1 MKLQELRE
9 EKLLSIEGLGEKA
22 MVPVGTITAIEEGRV
37 KPSQVTGNKLA
48 KVLEVRPDQI
58 EEVLESVRQSWEGRE
73 GYLGPR

>member
-9 EKLLSIEGLGEKA
+9 EQHLSIEGLGQKA

-48 KVLEVRPDQI
+48 KALEVRPDQI
-58 EEVLESVRQSWEGRE
+58 EEVIAAVQQAWEGRE

>member
-9 EKLLSIEGLGEKA
+9 KKLLSIGGLGEKA
-22 MVPVGTITAIEEGRV
+22 MVPVGTKTAIEEGRV

-48 KVLEVRPDQI
+48 KALEVRPNQF
-58 EEVLESVRQSWEGRE
+58 EEVLAAYQQAWEGRV

>member
-48 KVLEVRPDQI
+48 KALEVRPDQI
-58 EEVLESVRQSWEGRE
+58 EEVLAAYQQAWEGQE